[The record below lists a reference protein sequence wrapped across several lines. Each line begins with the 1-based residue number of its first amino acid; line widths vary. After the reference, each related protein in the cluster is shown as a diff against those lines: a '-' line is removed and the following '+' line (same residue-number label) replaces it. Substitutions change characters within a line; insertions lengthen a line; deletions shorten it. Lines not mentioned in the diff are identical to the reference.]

1 MRRRVGMV
9 IQAAYLFPST
19 VAENVRFGPR
29 QQGQDLNP
37 SEIDALLAEVELDGF
52 ANPSEVRA
60 PAAAPI

>member
-1 MRRRVGMV
+1 MHLVALLPFGS
-9 IQAAYLFPST
+9 IIFPST

-37 SEIDALLAEVELDGF
+37 SEIDALLAEVELERF